1 MIFIM
6 MHISVKL
13 VLPMIGDKDM
23 YDYRNNELRIVSFRI
38 DTDTLFELD
47 KISLKSRKNRS
58 EVIRRAIEIYLAENN
73 K

>member
-1 MIFIM
+1 M

>member
-1 MIFIM
+1 
-6 MHISVKL
+6 
-13 VLPMIGDKDM
+13 MIGDKDM

>member
-1 MIFIM
+1 
-6 MHISVKL
+6 
-13 VLPMIGDKDM
+13 M